1 LTEKKNV
8 GPAKMNSDVYRFVYN
23 NVPRGNEIE
32 HSSVPPAPN
41 GSNPKS
47 HKALVEKK
55 KCNIGEKGCDE
66 EVHGFVASIVEPLP
80 AKKSKVPDLPNGS
93 NPKAFKALTENK

>member
-1 LTEKKNV
+1 
-8 GPAKMNSDVYRFVYN
+8 MNGDVYRFVYN
-23 NVPRGNEIE
+23 NVTRGNEIE
-32 HSSVPPAPN
+32 HSTVPPAPN

-66 EVHGFVASIVEPLP
+66 EVHGFVASIVDPLP

-93 NPKAFKALTENK
+93 DPKAHKALTEKK